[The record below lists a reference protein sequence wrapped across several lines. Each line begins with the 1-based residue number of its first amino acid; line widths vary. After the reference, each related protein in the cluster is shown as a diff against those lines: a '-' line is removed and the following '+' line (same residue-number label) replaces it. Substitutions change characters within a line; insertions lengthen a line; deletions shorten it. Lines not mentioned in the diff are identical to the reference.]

1 MPCVSEFYGIA
12 IYMYYNDHAP
22 PHFHALY
29 GESEA
34 LFNIGNLSILKGNVP
49 RRVRALVVE
58 WGSTHSQELSENWN
72 LARQGLPLQQIT
84 PLD

>member
-1 MPCVSEFYGIA
+1 MPRISYFYGTA

-22 PHFHALY
+22 PHFHAIY

-34 LFNIGNLSILKGNVP
+34 LFAIDDLGVIRGNVP
-49 RRVRALVVE
+49 GRVRSLVE
-58 WGSTHSQELSENWN
+58 WAAGYHSELVEDWD
-72 LARQGLPLQQIT
+72 LARQGRPLKPIP